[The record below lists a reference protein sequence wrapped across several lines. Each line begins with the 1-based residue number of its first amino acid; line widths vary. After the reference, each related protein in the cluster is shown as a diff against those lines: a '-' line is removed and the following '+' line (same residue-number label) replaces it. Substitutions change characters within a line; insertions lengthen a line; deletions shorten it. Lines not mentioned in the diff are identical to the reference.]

1 MLSFWGFLIL
11 LFLICFFRHFIIPI
25 SIDYQYVTSNQ
36 QDFKKK
42 NVMPITGRS
51 PMSRCS
57 RAQPSIA
64 SYTSGGIAV
73 VCSLLRLEFFYK
85 FIVIL
90 IFLAHILVGLK
101 CLLYV
106 CSVGVM
112 TTETSPRSWE
122 TSADL
127 FLKVGCCIF
136 IKFILHDKEYGIP
149 CVVFVT

>member
-1 MLSFWGFLIL
+1 MLI
-11 LFLICFFRHFIIPI
+11 ICFHFCLFPVCFFWL
-25 SIDYQYVTSNQ
+25 SIVSGNTDNQ
-36 QDFKKK
+36 HFTIRKQILKKK

-51 PMSRCS
+51 PMSRCW
-57 RAQPSIA
+57 RVQPSIA